1 MLTSAKNVLIV
12 DANKES
18 RDALAVHFRK
28 LGCIVSIAK
37 DGRQA
42 TQLLHRNNPDLM
54 LMDIV
59 LPVRDGITTC
69 RLIRKDVSIT
79 RHFPII
85 MMTSSPDRKQIARA
99 IDAGCDDFMIKPFKF
114 GDLLK
119 KLKKLVEFPSKKNKK
134 EEEKQDEESE
144 EKEEEIIV
152 YSKKMI
158 EKAFS
163 NVMHGKLVDYPV
175 IKKTTSTMI
184 EIVHKE
190 NTLPLAFKMRSYN
203 DYTYIHSVNVA
214 ALCMSFAYHLKWND
228 SDLQM
233 VGEGGFL
240 HDIGKTQVDLKILL
254 KPDKLTDEEFA
265 EMRRHPEKGKE
276 VALKQNV
283 DPETLNV
290 ILEHHERDDGK
301 GYPKKLANGQI
312 SKFGKLSAIV
322 DVYDALTTDRCY
334 HKGIDSDEA
343 IEKMTSWQ
351 GHFDPEYF
359 ENFTRLVSAET
370 IGK

>member
-1 MLTSAKNVLIV
+1 MQISANSVLIV
-12 DANKES
+12 DADKES
-18 RDALAVHFRK
+18 RDILAAHFK
-28 LGCIVSIAK
+28 KVDWIVSLAK

-42 TQLLHRNNPDLM
+42 TQVLQRDNPDII
-54 LMDIV
+54 LMDII

-69 RLIRKDVSIT
+69 SLIRKDVSIT
-79 RHFPII
+79 RHYPII
-85 MMTSSPDRKQIARA
+85 MMTASPDRKQIARA
-99 IDAGCDDFMIKPFKF
+99 IDAGCDDFIVKPFKF
-114 GDLLK
+114 DALLVK
-119 KLKKLVEFPSKKNKK
+119 VKELVEFHSKKEKK
-134 EEEKQDEESE
+134 EEETQDEEA
-144 EKEEEIIV
+144 EKEEEIII

-163 NVMHGKLVDYPV
+163 NAMHGKLVDYPV
-175 IKKTTSTMI
+175 IKKTTSTMV